1 MNTWTALFAPL
12 LLSACVSVGLG
23 SDVPAQAQ
31 YLLHDAAA
39 PTQRLTQ
46 PLVAAL
52 LIQPLTADA
61 LADTVAIAYSRRA
74 HEFATYQFASWTER
88 PLRQVPRLLQRRLD
102 SHGVAAAVG
111 VAGDPLRADWLL
123 TIAIDSLHHDV
134 SVQPGQGRIA
144 ISAEL
149 FDRRSRT
156 RVARRQFEAAVPAG
170 SADAP
175 AAAAA
180 LSQALT
186 QVFDDLVPW
195 LDAALQAPTAAA
207 AK

>member
-1 MNTWTALFAPL
+1 
-12 LLSACVSVGLG
+12 VGLG

-39 PTQRLTQ
+39 PVQPLAQ

-74 HEFATYQFASWTER
+74 HEFATYQFTSWTER
-88 PLRQVPRLLQRRLD
+88 PLRQVPRLLQRRLEAR
-102 SHGVAAAVG
+102 GLAGAVG

-123 TIAIDSLHHDV
+123 TITIDSMHHDV

-144 ISAEL
+144 LSAEL
-149 FDRRSRT
+149 FDRRNRT
-156 RVARRQFEAAVPAG
+156 RIARRQFEAAVPAG
-170 SADAP
+170 SADAL

-180 LSQALT
+180 MSQALT

-195 LDAALQAPTAAA
+195 LETQLQPAA
-207 AK
+207 AKAPR